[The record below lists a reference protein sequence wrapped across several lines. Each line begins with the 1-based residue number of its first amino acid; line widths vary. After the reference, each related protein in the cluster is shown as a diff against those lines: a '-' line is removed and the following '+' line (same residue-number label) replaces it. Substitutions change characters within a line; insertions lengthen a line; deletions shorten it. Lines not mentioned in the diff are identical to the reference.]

1 MMATKLFPSDWDRQQ
16 HSFLKSWNF
25 LLWPISSIS
34 LQQCKSLWRQKE
46 ILQFA
51 NEIQNDFLLNDIKV
65 CKNRGKTH
73 LHIVVIT
80 IFTDPSCCMTKM
92 TSLHLS
98 YFFDAHYE
106 QLQINSE
113 KNSQNSLPK
122 RFMMNVLMNMF
133 FQI

>member
-1 MMATKLFPSDWDRQQ
+1 
-16 HSFLKSWNF
+16 
-25 LLWPISSIS
+25 
-34 LQQCKSLWRQKE
+34 
-46 ILQFA
+46 
-51 NEIQNDFLLNDIKV
+51 
-65 CKNRGKTH
+65 
-73 LHIVVIT
+73 
-80 IFTDPSCCMTKM
+80 MTKM

-122 RFMMNVLMNMF
+122 QFMMNVLMNMF